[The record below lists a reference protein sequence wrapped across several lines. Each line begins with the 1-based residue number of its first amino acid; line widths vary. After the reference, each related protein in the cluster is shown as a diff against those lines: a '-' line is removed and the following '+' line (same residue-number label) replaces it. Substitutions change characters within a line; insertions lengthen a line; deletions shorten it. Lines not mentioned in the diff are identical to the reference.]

1 MLVSATSSQIN
12 RYDASTRWTE
22 QYKDRVKALLES
34 TPNGPTFQQNRPIRG
49 ILLQD
54 VYGGQDGLMS
64 VIARDGGTQA
74 YLISIVGINTYPNPT
89 PLIPLNP
96 FQLQLSGTDA
106 DGVTSIICTTAP
118 ISSVST
124 ASDVQSAIVASSRL
138 TIVVSVGLGNP
149 YFDPR
154 LFQYGNVVAP
164 QADGDYP
171 ASYLGMWYIKFDDNL
186 GFDSLSLAV
195 VNQTATTLSNIV
207 CIPILDLLSPGVEQ
221 VTDTS
226 YRTKDYPWQA
236 GSIVTC
242 LDYSDIG
249 YGIIS
254 STARTI
260 DVQ

>member
-1 MLVSATSSQIN
+1 MLVSATQSQIS
-12 RYDASTRWTE
+12 RYDSSTRWTE
-22 QYKDRVKALLES
+22 QYKDRVKALLEG
-34 TPNGPTFQQNRPIRG
+34 TPAGPSFQQNRPIRG

-64 VIARDGGTQA
+64 VIARDGNSQA

-89 PLIPLNP
+89 PLVPLNP
-96 FQLQLSGTDA
+96 FQLQLSGTL
-106 DGVTSIICTTAP
+106 DGTTSVICTTAP

-124 ASDVQSAIVASSRL
+124 ATDVQSAIIASSRL
-138 TIVVSVGLGNP
+138 AITVSVGLGNP

-154 LFQYGNVVAP
+154 LFIYGNVVAP

-186 GFDSLSLAV
+186 GFDSLSLAI
-195 VNQTATTLSNIV
+195 VNQTATTLSNVV
-207 CIPILDLLSPGVEQ
+207 CTPILDLLSPGVEQ
-221 VTDTS
+221 VTDGA
-226 YRTKDYPWQA
+226 YRTSAYPWQA